1 MTWVILILGVVL
13 IVAGLIALFTA
24 PKPTVPGANQ
34 VIKEDANTWAEILK
48 ELNSLLDKFD
58 QRLRLGVLL
67 VLLGTALVGLAGFI
81 EAKQAK
87 DATDNGGGST
97 SALVRTLG

>member
-1 MTWVILILGVVL
+1 MTWAILILGGVL

-24 PKPTVPGANQ
+24 PKPTVERAK
-34 VIKEDANTWAEILK
+34 VVEKEDAQSWAEILK
-48 ELNSLLDKFD
+48 ELNALLERFD

-67 VLLGTALVGLAGFI
+67 ILLGAALVGLAGFI

-87 DATDNGGGST
+87 DEAGEDAAAAP
-97 SALVRTLG
+97 ALVRMV